1 MGCKQKKKTSYLV
14 SGNLPEFSCGCFHAG
29 FPDDFR
35 RIRSRHVLFH
45 GDTQPS
51 LLQVWRILITWNKPF
66 RQRQVTWLPSP
77 CCYFYWRFPDLF
89 RHCLNLTSHGP
100 SAGRL
105 FTFRTE
111 WIGYLCFHFTWVM
124 PRRVQGCRTCLS
136 HCFSLSLC
144 DSNSLQDA
152 ETRGGRNICCRT
164 LYSYD
169 CMLKV
174 AVMPEKE

>member
-1 MGCKQKKKTSYLV
+1 MKWDANRKKKTSYLV

-111 WIGYLCFHFTWVM
+111 WIGYLCFHFTSAGWCLEEF
-124 PRRVQGCRTCLS
+124 RVAEHVCLIVFLYLYVIPIHYRMLRPVGAVTS
-136 HCFSLSLC
+136 
-144 DSNSLQDA
+144 A
-152 ETRGGRNICCRT
+152 AGRFILMTVCSR
-164 LYSYD
+164 L
-169 CMLKV
+169 L
-174 AVMPEKE
+174 

>member
-1 MGCKQKKKTSYLV
+1 M

-45 GDTQPS
+45 SDTQPS
-51 LLQVWRILITWNKPF
+51 LLQVWRILITWNTPF
-66 RQRQVTWLPSP
+66 RRRQVTWLPSP

-89 RHCLNLTSHGP
+89 RHRLT
-100 SAGRL
+100 R
-105 FTFRTE
+105 TFCWASVYFQNRVNR
-111 WIGYLCFHFTWVM
+111 IFVFSLHLCWVM

>member
-1 MGCKQKKKTSYLV
+1 MQDFQTISDG
-14 SGNLPEFSCGCFHAG
+14 SGPDTFFFTATHNQVFSKSDA
-29 FPDDFR
+29 
-35 RIRSRHVLFH
+35 S
-45 GDTQPS
+45 S
-51 LLQVWRILITWNKPF
+51 LLEISHLGKGRSHDFHPLAVISIDDSLIYSDTASIWHHTDLLLGVCWVNRIFVFSL
-66 RQRQVTWLPSP
+66 
-77 CCYFYWRFPDLF
+77 
-89 RHCLNLTSHGP
+89 H
-100 SAGRL
+100 
-105 FTFRTE
+105 
-111 WIGYLCFHFTWVM
+111 LCWVM